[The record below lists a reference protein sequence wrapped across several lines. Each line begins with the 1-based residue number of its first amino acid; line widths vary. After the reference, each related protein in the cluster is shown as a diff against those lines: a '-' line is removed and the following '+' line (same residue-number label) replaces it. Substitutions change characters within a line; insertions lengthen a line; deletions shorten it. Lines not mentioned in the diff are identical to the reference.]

1 LCGWRAAKIGIDHVE
16 LCRRAPNRGIVR
28 ESSDSCDAGS
38 RARSLPMSTMSQPLP
53 NLDLLLAQ
61 TDWVRALARRL
72 VSDVDAADD
81 VAQSTWL
88 ALLRRPLAR
97 SESVEALRA
106 WLATTLRR
114 NAARVSVERA
124 RRTER
129 ERTAARAER
138 LPSTLDVLEQES
150 VRRAL
155 VEAVLALDEPYR
167 SALIMR
173 YFEGLAPAAI
183 ASRLNVSGST
193 ARTRLQRGL
202 ALLRD
207 RFEHE
212 RGASWKSWCLLVVPF
227 AKSGALG
234 SGVAGGALV
243 SSKLKL
249 TALVALALCGSF
261 VAWKAFEVA
270 TRSQAAAR
278 NDSIARLETPLANT
292 AASRES
298 AATRDEPAPAAAAP
312 APSTS
317 QRKAVESPDAITNDR
332 VGILVYGS
340 IVDEN
345 GASPITRR
353 GHNAGL
359 VNMYVRFI
367 DEHGDLLSA
376 NVSSTGA
383 YSQAGLHTGKWRVS
397 TWADGFQKQQS
408 TDIELTASEPIRR
421 LDLVARH
428 AVLVRI
434 KIIAPDGRP
443 YLEALKETI
452 DRGLSSGLIAVATN
466 APPGPRLVETLQRDH
481 SIYEISSYWG
491 YGSMHGQPPIAV
503 DDNVGVIELQR
514 GLPTYISLA
523 WRDIVIDTQ
532 LAPIGTEEV
541 VFTVPVE
548 KVQACVGHARVRIVD
563 AQTGEPIAASA
574 SLHDNQTGM
583 ANTPADKD
591 GYVDFPNVDP
601 GQLILA
607 ISSPEHEDVIER
619 VHVEPGTLTDLGI
632 YRLLPGVKVEG
643 RVIDERGQPIE
654 AAIATFAT
662 DEPFATRDWFRY
674 STRKSGEFRLPRM
687 RHKRYWMW
695 AETLD
700 SQNTSVSR
708 PLLVDAGGGDVRG
721 IVFQL
726 AKPSRV
732 SVRLTTEVPWDSR
745 IQLVDKDGAPVCGD
759 SLNADG
765 MKEFARL
772 FALPGEYD
780 VQLVSQDKI
789 IRTRHVSVGDA
800 NIDIDF

>member
-1 LCGWRAAKIGIDHVE
+1 MT
-16 LCRRAPNRGIVR
+16 APPV
-28 ESSDSCDAGS
+28 
-38 RARSLPMSTMSQPLP
+38 P

-72 VSDVDAADD
+72 VFDEHTADD

-88 ALLRRPLAR
+88 ALLRHPLQK

-114 NAARVSVERA
+114 NAARTQLETA
-124 RRTER
+124 RRGER
-129 ERTAARAER
+129 ENATARSER
-138 LPSTLDVLEQES
+138 MPSTLDVLEQES

-173 YFEGLAPAAI
+173 YFEGLAPGEI
-183 ASRLNVSGST
+183 ATRLDVSGST

-270 TRSQAAAR
+270 TRSQAAAAR
-278 NDSIARLETPLANT
+278 NDSIARLETPLANA

-298 AATRDEPAPAAAAP
+298 AATRDEPAPAATAAAP
-312 APSTS
+312 SAS
-317 QRKAVESPDAITNDR
+317 QRQAVESPDITTNDR

-353 GHNAGL
+353 GNNAGL
-359 VNMYVRFI
+359 VNMFVRFI

-376 NVSSTGA
+376 DVSSTGA

-408 TDIELTASEPIRR
+408 TDIELVASEPIRR

-503 DDNVGVIELQR
+503 DDNIGVIELQR
-514 GLPTYISLA
+514 GLPTYITLA

-532 LAPIGTEEV
+532 LAPVGTEEM

-563 AQTGEPIAASA
+563 AQTGEPIAAGA

-619 VHVEPGTLTDLGI
+619 VHVEPGTVTDLGT
-632 YRLLPGVKVEG
+632 YRLLPGVTVEG
-643 RVIDERGQPIE
+643 HVIDERGQPIE

-674 STRKSGEFRLPRM
+674 STHKSGEFRLPRM

-695 AETLD
+695 AEALD
-700 SQNTSVSR
+700 YRNPSVSR

-732 SVRLTTEVPWDSR
+732 SVRLKTEVPWDSR
-745 IQLVDKDGAPVCGD
+745 IQLVDKDGAPVWGD

-789 IRTRHVSVGDA
+789 IRSRHISVGDS